1 MRCRWRRLRVC
12 AALKMIPDDDSVQTI
27 LSGNIHRP
35 DDWVTHS
42 LTYFDC
48 YPLTLWKMQNI
59 KYKNQYERNNV
70 NDNALK
76 LLSTNW
82 KDHAGLCFSSAE
94 LLTVLPYWATF
105 DVSWNHRMLTWILDM
120 LVYRHSATTRRRS
133 GVENDP
139 RRKWRRLE
147 LGSGAINDRIRW
159 FREQSRVAHYGDK
172 LVRSFAEEKQ
182 RFPRVFFSS

>member
-1 MRCRWRRLRVC
+1 
-12 AALKMIPDDDSVQTI
+12 MIAFKRYCPETYTDLT
-27 LSGNIHRP
+27 
-35 DDWVTHS
+35 DWVTHS

-48 YPLTLWKMQNI
+48 YPLTLWKIQNI

-159 FREQSRVAHYGDK
+159 FRELSRVAHYGDK
-172 LVRSFAEEKQ
+172 FVRSFAEEKQ
-182 RFPRVFFSS
+182 RFPRVFSVHK

>member
-1 MRCRWRRLRVC
+1 
-12 AALKMIPDDDSVQTI
+12 MIPFKRYCPETYTDLT
-27 LSGNIHRP
+27 G
-35 DDWVTHS
+35 WVTHS

-48 YPLTLWKMQNI
+48 YPLTLWKIQNI

-105 DVSWNHRMLTWILDM
+105 DVSWNHRMLTCWFIVTAQLHGDGAALKM
-120 LVYRHSATTRRRS
+120 IPE
-133 GVENDP
+133 ENDGDLNSAP
-139 RRKWRRLE
+139 APSMTASDDSANCHAWPTTATSS
-147 LGSGAINDRIRW
+147 LGVSPKKSKD
-159 FREQSRVAHYGDK
+159 
-172 LVRSFAEEKQ
+172 
-182 RFPRVFFSS
+182 FPVFFSVHK